1 MTTFSDAQAPTS
13 RTYVPQQGM
22 NIQILT
28 KNHQLNFSHSFFT
41 LEKILG
47 ELLPLEWPLVATFS
61 ETRALTSR
69 KYVTKQDIN
78 VKKKKKNITYFGY
91 TSPFLLKNNSLQN
104 ALF

>member
-41 LEKILG
+41 LEKIPFWRNFYLWNG
-47 ELLPLEWPLVATFS
+47 HWWLLS
-61 ETRALTSR
+61 
-69 KYVTKQDIN
+69 
-78 VKKKKKNITYFGY
+78 VKRVHSLPENI
-91 TSPFLLKNNSLQN
+91 
-104 ALF
+104 